1 MSDSIPH
8 IPALRLG
15 RTYESLEKIEVKDHR
30 TGEVKAVVS
39 TVNGG
44 IVRRDL
50 AKIGASREA
59 LARFTVAELMELSA
73 KAGEFFMNGTLRLG
87 DRGHRPR
94 ARRNGA
100 HLGLHQPERTRR
112 CARSAERR
120 SLRPDPLRR
129 RLEGP

>member
-1 MSDSIPH
+1 M
-8 IPALRLG
+8 RLG

-87 DRGHRPR
+87 DRGHTQSAQQYVETLSVTSGLPHVMV
-94 ARRNGA
+94 RRNMA
-100 HLGLHQPERTRR
+100 KIHYALTHLQEVLKGL
-112 CARSAERR
+112 
-120 SLRPDPLRR
+120 
-129 RLEGP
+129 

>member
-50 AKIGASREA
+50 AKIGASRAA
-59 LARFTVAELMELSA
+59 LARFTVAELMEL
-73 KAGEFFMNGTLRLG
+73 
-87 DRGHRPR
+87 
-94 ARRNGA
+94 
-100 HLGLHQPERTRR
+100 
-112 CARSAERR
+112 
-120 SLRPDPLRR
+120 
-129 RLEGP
+129 